1 MPGYSQCAWLD
12 SASLVLA
19 LVLQIVLVLVINQIP
34 LGHIGEIFGQVLAAA
49 LIQLIKAVVQLYTW
63 ALIIIVIIS
72 WVAPGSYHPGAQL
85 LAQITE
91 PLLAP
96 IRRVLPPMGGLDL
109 SPMVL
114 MLLLLSSVGHSVAA
128 MAEPKPSAPWLHWEG
143 ADLIFE
149 HTRPTW
155 RPAIGIRRHPWRRA
169 QNTHPGPCRWQG
181 QQNLAAI
188 YLGHLPSDTQTGK
201 PWFRREQPTQTHP
214 H

>member
-1 MPGYSQCAWLD
+1 MQLLLDLVQIIGSLYITLVLLRFILQVCRADFYNPISQFIVKATNPLLIPLRRVIPSVRGLD

-114 MLLLLSSVGHSVAA
+114 MLLLFVISGALSGRY
-128 MAEPKPSAPWLHWEG
+128 G
-143 ADLIFE
+143 
-149 HTRPTW
+149 
-155 RPAIGIRRHPWRRA
+155 
-169 QNTHPGPCRWQG
+169 
-181 QQNLAAI
+181 
-188 YLGHLPSDTQTGK
+188 
-201 PWFRREQPTQTHP
+201 
-214 H
+214 